1 MRTLGALAASW
12 RITAAGH
19 THSTT
24 KAQNPSPP
32 LVIPEVTQPVRVN
45 VKSHL
50 EHARNILLGDCTS
63 LDVGHE
69 LEPSARLAWLEF
81 DGDVRKLTRAA
92 RLLLVRVRD
101 VSTLADRLPV
111 VHLARS
117 TKPCVRKGSR
127 RADGSLK
134 KCLYRIARTVGDDV
148 GRGLCTSFAV
158 PASCKGHPSRAQWTQ
173 KPVWCKH

>member
-69 LEPSARLAWLEF
+69 LEPSSRLAGIESN
-81 DGDVRKLTRAA
+81 GDVRKLTGAT

-111 VHLARS
+111 VHLGHRID
-117 TKPCVRKGSR
+117 TNVRDGSR
-127 RADGSLK
+127 RG
-134 KCLYRIARTVGDDV
+134 VGAL
-148 GRGLCTSFAV
+148 RRCS
-158 PASCKGHPSRAQWTQ
+158 W
-173 KPVWCKH
+173 